1 MSASLLLRPRT
12 ALADDFGWLQK
23 LCENLGEAMCDF
35 MASHQKV
42 EAKVQSVAEA
52 LYSEWYPSQPAFSL
66 LMPFALGKDAG
77 ELVVVV
83 PGQFI
88 SQILDLQYGG
98 LGKVPERQG
107 FSASEMRLAMRL
119 NAHVLSY
126 VNHALLGAIP
136 EAVNAQ
142 PVQTDL
148 QAFNL
153 PQCHDNIILAKID
166 VECSALG
173 SNAIHAFIGYAQA
186 KKIAMRFADVNPN
199 GRPADREWKD
209 KMRNA
214 ALRVPLPARA
224 ILTQAD
230 VPVSRLLSLRPG
242 DILPVML
249 PADVPLLVA
258 GRRFARGTIGEANGR
273 TALKIENMEGSDHE

>member
-66 LMPFALGKDAG
+66 LMPFELGKDAG

-107 FSASEMRLAMRL
+107 FSTSEMRLAIRL
-119 NAHVLSY
+119 NAHLLSY
-126 VNHALLGAIP
+126 VNNALLAAIP

-166 VECSALG
+166 VECSALS

>member
-107 FSASEMRLAMRL
+107 FSTSEMRLAMRL
-119 NAHVLSY
+119 NAHLLSY

-186 KKIAMRFADVNPN
+186 KKIAMRFADANPN

>member
-1 MSASLLLRPRT
+1 
-12 ALADDFGWLQK
+12 
-23 LCENLGEAMCDF
+23 
-35 MASHQKV
+35 
-42 EAKVQSVAEA
+42 
-52 LYSEWYPSQPAFSL
+52 
-66 LMPFALGKDAG
+66 MPFALGKDAG
-77 ELVVVV
+77 ELVMVV

-88 SQILDLQYGG
+88 SQILDVQYGG

-107 FSASEMRLAMRL
+107 FSTSEMRLAMRL
-119 NAHVLSY
+119 NAHLLSY

-186 KKIAMRFADVNPN
+186 KKIAMRFADANPN

>member
-88 SQILDLQYGG
+88 SQILDVQYGG

-186 KKIAMRFADVNPN
+186 KKIAMRFADANPN

>member
-12 ALADDFGWLQK
+12 ALADDFSWLQK

-88 SQILDLQYGG
+88 SQILDVQYGG

-107 FSASEMRLAMRL
+107 FSTSEMRLAMRL
-119 NAHVLSY
+119 NAHLLSY

-173 SNAIHAFIGYAQA
+173 SNAIHAVIGYAQA

>member
-12 ALADDFGWLQK
+12 SVADDFGWLQK

-35 MASHQKV
+35 LASHQKV

-52 LYSEWYPSQPAFSL
+52 RYSEWYPSQPAFSL
-66 LMPFALGKDAG
+66 LMPFELGTDAG

-83 PGQFI
+83 PGQLI
-88 SQILDLQYGG
+88 SQILDVQYGG

-119 NAHVLSY
+119 NAHLLSY
-126 VNHALLGAIP
+126 VNDALLGAIP
-136 EAVNAQ
+136 EAVTAQ

-153 PQCHDNIILAKID
+153 PQCHDNRILAKID
-166 VECSALG
+166 EECSALG

-186 KKIAMRFADVNPN
+186 KKIAMRFADANPN

-249 PADVPLLVA
+249 PADVPRLVA

>member
-35 MASHQKV
+35 LASHQKV

-77 ELVVVV
+77 ELVLVV

-88 SQILDLQYGG
+88 SQILDVQYGG

-107 FSASEMRLAMRL
+107 FSTSEMRLAMRL
-119 NAHVLSY
+119 NAHLLSY

-142 PVQTDL
+142 PIQTDL

-153 PQCHDNIILAKID
+153 PQGQDNIIMAKID

-186 KKIAMRFADVNPN
+186 KKIAMRFADANPN
-199 GRPADREWKD
+199 GLSADPEWKD

-214 ALRVPLPARA
+214 ALRVPLPMRA

>member
-186 KKIAMRFADVNPN
+186 KKIAMRFDDVNPN

>member
-12 ALADDFGWLQK
+12 AVADDFGWLQK

-35 MASHQKV
+35 LASHQKV

-52 LYSEWYPSQPAFSL
+52 RYSEWYPSQPAFSL
-66 LMPFALGKDAG
+66 LMPFELGKDTG
-77 ELVVVV
+77 ELVVAV
-83 PGQFI
+83 PGQLI
-88 SQILDLQYGG
+88 SQILDVQYGG

-107 FSASEMRLAMRL
+107 FSTSEMRLAMRL
-119 NAHVLSY
+119 NAHLLPY
-126 VNHALLGAIP
+126 VNHALLGAIS
-136 EAVNAQ
+136 EAVSAQ

-153 PQCHDNIILAKID
+153 PQYRDSIVLAKID
-166 VECSALG
+166 VECPALG
-173 SNAIHAFIGYAQA
+173 SNAIHGFIGYAQA
-186 KKIAMRFADVNPN
+186 KKIAMRFADANPN
-199 GRPADREWKD
+199 GLPADPEWKD
-209 KMRNA
+209 KMQNA
-214 ALRVPLPARA
+214 TLRVPLPARA
-224 ILTQAD
+224 ILTQTE

-258 GRRFARGTIGEANGR
+258 GRLFARGTIGEANGR
-273 TALKIENMEGSDHE
+273 TAVKIENMEGSDHE

>member
-52 LYSEWYPSQPAFSL
+52 LYSEWHPSQPAFSL

-88 SQILDLQYGG
+88 SQILDVQYGG

-107 FSASEMRLAMRL
+107 FSTSEMRLAMRL

-126 VNHALLGAIP
+126 VNHALLAAIP

>member
-1 MSASLLLRPRT
+1 MSASLLLQPRT
-12 ALADDFGWLQK
+12 GVADDFGWLQK

-35 MASHQKV
+35 MASHQQV

-52 LYSEWYPSQPAFSL
+52 RYSEWYPSQPAFSL
-66 LMPFALGKDAG
+66 LMPFELGKDAG

-83 PGQFI
+83 PGQLI
-88 SQILDLQYGG
+88 SQILDVQYGG

-107 FSASEMRLAMRL
+107 FSTSEMRLAMRL
-119 NAHVLSY
+119 NAHLLSY
-126 VNHALLGAIP
+126 VNHALLGVIP
-136 EAVNAQ
+136 EAVSAQ

-148 QAFNL
+148 SAFDL
-153 PQCHDNIILAKID
+153 PPYRDSIVLAKID
-166 VECSALG
+166 LECSALG
-173 SNAIHAFIGYAQA
+173 SHAIHGFIGYAQA
-186 KKIAMRFADVNPN
+186 KKIAMRFAEANPN
-199 GRPADREWKD
+199 GLPADPEWKD
-209 KMRNA
+209 KMQNA

-224 ILTQAD
+224 ILTQTD

-249 PADVPLLVA
+249 PTDVPLLVA

-273 TALKIENMEGSDHE
+273 TALKIENMEGTDHE

>member
-12 ALADDFGWLQK
+12 ALADDLGWLQK

-35 MASHQKV
+35 LASHQKV

-77 ELVVVV
+77 ELVLVV

-88 SQILDLQYGG
+88 SQILDVQYGG

-107 FSASEMRLAMRL
+107 FSTSEMRLAMRL

-142 PVQTDL
+142 PIQTDL

-153 PQCHDNIILAKID
+153 PQGHDNIILVKID

-173 SNAIHAFIGYAQA
+173 SNAIHGFIGYAQA
-186 KKIAMRFADVNPN
+186 KKIAMRFADANPN
-199 GRPADREWKD
+199 GLSADPEWKD

-214 ALRVPLPARA
+214 ALRVPLPMRA

>member
-1 MSASLLLRPRT
+1 
-12 ALADDFGWLQK
+12 
-23 LCENLGEAMCDF
+23 
-35 MASHQKV
+35 
-42 EAKVQSVAEA
+42 
-52 LYSEWYPSQPAFSL
+52 
-66 LMPFALGKDAG
+66 
-77 ELVVVV
+77 
-83 PGQFI
+83 
-88 SQILDLQYGG
+88 
-98 LGKVPERQG
+98 
-107 FSASEMRLAMRL
+107 
-119 NAHVLSY
+119 
-126 VNHALLGAIP
+126 
-136 EAVNAQ
+136 
-142 PVQTDL
+142 L

-153 PQCHDNIILAKID
+153 PQGHDNIILAKID

-186 KKIAMRFADVNPN
+186 KKIAMRFADANPN
-199 GRPADREWKD
+199 GLSADPEWKD

-214 ALRVPLPARA
+214 ALRVPLPMRA

>member
-66 LMPFALGKDAG
+66 LMPFELGRDAG

-88 SQILDLQYGG
+88 SQILDVQYGG

-107 FSASEMRLAMRL
+107 FSTSEMRLAMRL

>member
-35 MASHQKV
+35 MANHQKV

-52 LYSEWYPSQPAFSL
+52 LYSEWYPSQPAFNL
-66 LMPFALGKDAG
+66 LMPFELGKDAG

-88 SQILDLQYGG
+88 SQILDVQYGG

-119 NAHVLSY
+119 NAHLLSY

>member
-66 LMPFALGKDAG
+66 LMPFELGKDAG

-88 SQILDLQYGG
+88 SQILDVQYGG

-186 KKIAMRFADVNPN
+186 KKIAMRFADANPN

>member
-12 ALADDFGWLQK
+12 AVDDDFGWLQK

-35 MASHQKV
+35 LASHQKV

-52 LYSEWYPSQPAFSL
+52 RYSEWYPSQPAFSL
-66 LMPFALGKDAG
+66 LMPFELGKDAG

-83 PGQFI
+83 PGQLI
-88 SQILDLQYGG
+88 SQILDVQYGG

-107 FSASEMRLAMRL
+107 FSTSEMRLAMRL
-119 NAHVLSY
+119 NAHLLSY
-126 VNHALLGAIP
+126 VNDALLGAIS
-136 EAVNAQ
+136 EAVSAQ
-142 PVQTDL
+142 PVQTDF
-148 QAFNL
+148 QAFDL
-153 PQCHDNIILAKID
+153 PQYRDSIVLAKID

-173 SNAIHAFIGYAQA
+173 SNAIHGFIGYAQA
-186 KKIAMRFADVNPN
+186 KKIAMRFADANPN
-199 GRPADREWKD
+199 GLPAAPEWKD
-209 KMRNA
+209 KMQNA
-214 ALRVPLPARA
+214 TLRVPLPARA
-224 ILTQAD
+224 ILTQTE

-258 GRRFARGTIGEANGR
+258 GRLFARGTIGEANGR
-273 TALKIENMEGSDHE
+273 SALKIENMEGTDHE

>member
-1 MSASLLLRPRT
+1 MSESLLLRPRT

-88 SQILDLQYGG
+88 SQILDVQYGG

-119 NAHVLSY
+119 NAHLLSY

-186 KKIAMRFADVNPN
+186 KKIAMRFADANPN